1 MNFLELIEVRHRY
14 QKKHDEISEQLR
26 KGNPLFINGRKLTVF
41 EMSYEKSF
49 LARLIKKIDS
59 LEINI
64 DEEIINPTV
73 RR

>member
-1 MNFLELIEVRHRY
+1 MNFSELTEVRHRY
-14 QKKHDEISEQLR
+14 QKKYDEISEQLR

-49 LARLIKKIDS
+49 LARLIQHIDS
-59 LEINI
+59 IEIDV
-64 DEEIINPTV
+64 DEEIINPTI

>member
-1 MNFLELIEVRHRY
+1 MNFSELIELRHHY

-26 KGNPLFINGRKLTVF
+26 KGNPMFVEGRKLTVF
-41 EMSYEKSF
+41 EMSYEQGF

-59 LEINI
+59 LEI
-64 DEEIINPTV
+64 DVEEEKINPTV